1 MPDASDAVTEGI
13 RCLAL
18 VKDPA
23 SLAAL
28 LTQSGATLAGPW
40 LGPLPPCVFAQVLQH
55 VFHGPVPLRIRMQT
69 AARLARVCK
78 TWKPAVEAAAFSLLQ
93 FDVQDRDVLAHF
105 DPRHGNWRG
114 GLQHVQGVKLEKAD
128 SSAAVLAS
136 MAASLLRDLPIRI
149 PDLGGTARP
158 SSPSLGPE
166 QVKRVASVLAE
177 CPKMEYFD
185 ADTAAAAVLPHL
197 TARYKHLTRVW
208 PRLRAI
214 AMTWTHSLDDLFAVL
229 QKVSQLETLESVKL
243 SVYPPV
249 ATSDGHRVSG
259 KANARVQ
266 ALPRLK
272 ELSVKASSGVKGLW
286 DAAAML
292 IRPTRNWRWSRC
304 KSIANLELSN
314 LRADTDLGKVL
325 LPQLTRLGGTPV
337 RLLKIDIE
345 PCSLFLGASEPMPS
359 ASKLLDKVPATIHVV
374 DATCAAYGQPASF
387 AFDDRLAAILAR
399 PVSHSLAV
407 ADDGTFVPTT
417 GEQPPGQIVAMHTD
431 GPLPFLKF
439 FVRFADLASQFIISE
454 WSRADLPDLAGL

>member
-1 MPDASDAVTEGI
+1 
-13 RCLAL
+13 
-18 VKDPA
+18 
-23 SLAAL
+23 
-28 LTQSGATLAGPW
+28 
-40 LGPLPPCVFAQVLQH
+40 
-55 VFHGPVPLRIRMQT
+55 MQT

-197 TARYKHLTRVW
+197 TTRYKHLTRVW

-229 QKVSQLETLESVKL
+229 QKVSQLETLESVTL

-249 ATSDGHRVSG
+249 ATSGGHRASG

-292 IRPTRNWRWSRC
+292 IPADSKLALVRCQGFVPANLCETLAQGC

-345 PCSLFLGASEPMPS
+345 PCSLFLGASEPMPP